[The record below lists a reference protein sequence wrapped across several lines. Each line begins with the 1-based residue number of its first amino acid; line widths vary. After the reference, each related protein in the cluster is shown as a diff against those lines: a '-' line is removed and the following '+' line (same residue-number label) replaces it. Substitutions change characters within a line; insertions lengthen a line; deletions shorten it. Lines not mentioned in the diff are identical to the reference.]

1 MCETVDCY
9 ATFVVLHH
17 SLFYLVKYCFIRLF
31 ARRHKDIIIIELN
44 D

>member
-17 SLFYLVKYCFIRLF
+17 SLFYLVKYCFIEHVYLPEGIR
-31 ARRHKDIIIIELN
+31 ISS
-44 D
+44 